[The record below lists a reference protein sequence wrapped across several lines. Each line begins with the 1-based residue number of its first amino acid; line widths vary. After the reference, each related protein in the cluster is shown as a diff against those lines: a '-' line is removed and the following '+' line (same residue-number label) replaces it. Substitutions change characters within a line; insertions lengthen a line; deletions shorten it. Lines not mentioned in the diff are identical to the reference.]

1 MNSFTSILVTLPEDL
16 PQQVEAC
23 LEFLRGQFL
32 DPADKKEP
40 GQMISVAMS
49 AYTQLLSK
57 LCPAAMDLAESGILL
72 QSAALS
78 ATIYFVNG
86 VTPGEWVQESTED
99 FTRAYVA
106 ILMLMKLPGA
116 QDAAAQDAEL
126 EAAELEAAEEDIRL
140 ETAEKAA
147 ALAAEDAPQLVVSV
161 DLAAP
166 GTDQTVVVEVPV
178 KVSDVVAPADD
189 PNGTH

>member
-126 EAAELEAAEEDIRL
+126 EAAEEDIRL

>member
-1 MNSFTSILVTLPEDL
+1 MNSFTSTLVSLPEDL

-32 DPADKKEP
+32 DPTDKKEP

-78 ATIYFVNG
+78 TTIYFVNG
-86 VTPGEWVQESTED
+86 VTPGEWVKESTED

-106 ILMLMKLPGA
+106 ILMLLKLGDA
-116 QDAAAQDAEL
+116 QDAVAKAEKQKA
-126 EAAELEAAEEDIRL
+126 EAAVQ
-140 ETAEKAA
+140 K
-147 ALAAEDAPQLVVSV
+147 VVGF
-161 DLAAP
+161 DPAAP
-166 GTDQTVVVEVPV
+166 GTDQTVIMEVPV
-178 KVSDVVAPADD
+178 KVSDAVAPADD

>member
-1 MNSFTSILVTLPEDL
+1 MNSFTSILITLPEDL

-32 DPADKKEP
+32 DPTDKKEP

-57 LCPAAMDLAESGILL
+57 LCPAATDLAESGILL

-86 VTPGEWVQESTED
+86 VTPGEWVKESTED

-106 ILMLMKLPGA
+106 ILMLMKLGDA
-116 QDAAAQDAEL
+116 QDFAAQDAEL
-126 EAAELEAAEEDIRL
+126 EAAELEAAEEAIRL
-140 ETAEKAA
+140 EEAEKAA
-147 ALAAEDAPQLVVSV
+147 ALADEDAPPLVVGV

-166 GTDQTVVVEVPV
+166 GTDHTVILEVPV
-178 KVSDVVAPADD
+178 KVSDAVAPADD